1 MILTL
6 FKNFR
11 HKNRLLNAGGV
22 KPGSFFLKLNS
33 EHLFPERAKQNKI
46 MMIYRLLLVFFI
58 AFMSAH
64 VYGQTINEAAARAEL
79 EKRGYDADRFKQ
91 EMIKKGVNPDA
102 VDPNNPTDV
111 ARAKKAAEEVMAM
124 LDAEKN
130 ARTKPAAPAPAPQKA
145 ADQPQSKTE
154 TTRSVDEKAKTS
166 SPDTEIQKAVKEG
179 ATVEEAVAEKLQESA
194 GDKLPGASTYGQHIF
209 RDKSLKLFRTTEDA
223 KPTKAYVLGPGDR
236 VAISIWGPTQ
246 ENFAME
252 IEKDGYIQP
261 TGQPRYYL
269 AGLTVEAAENLMAS
283 RLRNYYYFTKE
294 NFELTVTTARTLNVN
309 IVGEVFSNG
318 TYNISAVNTAFN
330 ALIAAGG
337 PTDIGSVRKIQLLR
351 AGKKPVIIDV
361 YKYLQNPVISQEY
374 YLAENDYIN
383 VPVAQKL
390 VSVKGAVNRPFRY
403 ELIENEQLK
412 ELVGFA
418 GGLRANALKGNI
430 QIRRIEN
437 DTVRIIDVNYADME
451 KSGRNYELLNGDEV
465 EVSTINE
472 NVRNQVTV
480 SGAVENPGTYAMTR
494 TETISDLIKKAVL
507 LENAITS
514 TAYLKRF
521 NDDQKTVRYEFVN
534 LDNILKNQ
542 GSADNQIL
550 RKGDELIISSKAS
563 FADSYN
569 MNVEG
574 AVRNPTTMT
583 LDVDKNLKVSDA
595 VFFAGGLKEDAI
607 VDFAYIFRK
616 KNDGAKTQEYIV
628 VNLKQALESP
638 GSNANI
644 PLEPGDKLV
653 IYSRH
658 NYTDESFVRVAGAV
672 RSPGE
677 FLFNPSLKFRD
688 VLLLAGGLR
697 REASYDRIDV
707 YRLYFEEEKATRVLA
722 ANLRVDENYNI
733 KAGDNNFE
741 LQPFD
746 QIFVRTAP
754 EFELQR
760 NVFVNGEVRYPGTY
774 ALMSDNTKL
783 ATIIREA
790 GGVTNEAFLKG
801 ATLQRSKDNTGYVI
815 IDLERAIKSPKSFEN
830 IILQEGDEIMI
841 PKLSNIVSITGATK
855 ASELYP
861 ERITAQGKLLVP
873 YRGGKTAKYYLD
885 TYAGGLGK
893 DGSYGKISVIDAS
906 GKVTKAKGF
915 LFFKRYPKVG
925 PGSEIRVGYKDIVVK
940 EKGSEGE
947 KEDVKWGDILA
958 NSIAQATAILSLV
971 LLIQNVN

>member
-1 MILTL
+1 
-6 FKNFR
+6 
-11 HKNRLLNAGGV
+11 
-22 KPGSFFLKLNS
+22 
-33 EHLFPERAKQNKI
+33 

-58 AFMSAH
+58 GFMSVT
-64 VYGQTINEAAARAEL
+64 VYGQNINEAAARAEL

-91 EMIKKGVNPDA
+91 EMLKKGVNPDA
-102 VDPNNPTDV
+102 IDPNNPTDV

-124 LDAEKN
+124 LDAEKK
-130 ARTKPAAPAPAPQKA
+130 AKTKTTTPPSSTPAVPTVE
-145 ADQPQSKTE
+145 PQSKTE
-154 TTRSVDEKAKTS
+154 TTRTVDEKAKTT

-179 ATVEEAVAEKLQESA
+179 ATVEEAVAEKLQEA
-194 GDKLPGASTYGQHIF
+194 ATEKIPGATTYGQHIF

-261 TGQPRYYL
+261 TGLPRYYL

-309 IVGEVFSNG
+309 IVGEVFNNG

-383 VPVAQKL
+383 VPIAQKV
-390 VSVKGAVNRPFRY
+390 VSITGAVNRPFRY
-403 ELIENEQLK
+403 ELIDNEQLID
-412 ELVGFA
+412 LVAFA
-418 GGLRANALKGNI
+418 GGLKANALKSNI

-437 DTVRIIDVNYADME
+437 DTVRIIDVNYGELE
-451 KSGRNYELLNGDEV
+451 KSKRNFELFNGDVV
-465 EVSTINE
+465 EINTINE
-472 NVRNQVTV
+472 NIRNQVSV
-480 SGAVENPGTYAMTR
+480 SGAVENPGTYAMTT
-494 TETISDLIKKAVL
+494 TEKISDLVKKAVL
-507 LENAITS
+507 MDNAITS
-514 TAYLKRF
+514 IAYLRRY
-521 NDDQKTVRYEFVN
+521 NADQKTMRYEFVN
-534 LDNILKNQ
+534 LDNVLKNPTGAENKTLQ
-542 GSADNQIL
+542 
-550 RKGDELIISSKAS
+550 KGDELIISSKAS
-563 FADSYN
+563 FADTYK
-569 MNVEG
+569 MTVEG
-574 AVRNPTTMT
+574 AVRNPTEMT

-595 VFFAGGLKEDAI
+595 VFFAQGLKEDAI
-607 VDFAYIFRK
+607 VDFAYIFRRK
-616 KNDGAKTQEYIV
+616 DDGAKTQEYIV
-628 VNLKQALESP
+628 VNLKEALENP
-638 GSNANI
+638 GSGANLA
-644 PLEPGDKLV
+644 LEPGDKLV
-653 IYSRH
+653 IYSRN

-672 RSPGE
+672 RNPGE
-677 FLFNPSLKFRD
+677 FLYNPTLKFRD
-688 VLLLAGGLR
+688 VLLLAGGFR
-697 REASYDRIDV
+697 REASFDRIDV

-754 EFELQR
+754 EYELLR
-760 NVFVNGEVRYPGTY
+760 NVYVNGEVRYPGTY
-774 ALMSDNTKL
+774 ALLSDNTKL

-801 ATLQRSKDNTGYVI
+801 ATLTRSKDNTGYLI
-815 IDLERAIKSPKSFEN
+815 IDLEKAIKSPKSFEN

-841 PKLSNIVSITGATK
+841 PKTSNIVSITGATK
-855 ASELYP
+855 ASEIYP
-861 ERITAQGKLLVP
+861 ERITAQGKIQVP
-873 YRGGKTAKYYLD
+873 YRGGKSAKYYLD
-885 TYAGGLGK
+885 TYAGGLSK
-893 DGSYGKISVIDAS
+893 DGSYNKITVIDAS
-906 GKVTKAKGF
+906 GKVTKTKGF
-915 LFFKRYPKVG
+915 LFFRKYPKVG
-925 PGSEIRVGYKDIVVK
+925 PGAEIKVGYKDIKVK
-940 EKGSEGE
+940 ETGKEGE

-971 LLIQNVN
+971 LLINNVN